1 MPPVPLGS
9 RTKMESTAALLP
21 KQGSR
26 AMGLGTDCGRK
37 KKRGEKKKNYKSH
50 KPEKSQ

>member
-1 MPPVPLGS
+1 MPPEPLGN

-26 AMGLGTDCGRK
+26 AMGFGTDCGM
-37 KKRGEKKKNYKSH
+37 KRGEKR
-50 KPEKSQ
+50 EKEEHYISQDG